1 MCGTKCPFPEL
12 LQYSLAPPFPTDAML
27 DDSSASLSLR
37 TTLHGVRG
45 RKVGFGPKNVCFH
58 VKNWSLIEAVH
69 SASSSHIILGRI
81 VWMWRLNI
89 KVRVTSKLSNRG
101 AAIFARS
108 PLPPRCNVGRLVGKP
123 FLTNNIAWGEGEGEE
138 GRIWP
143 EERLFPCEKLIDDR
157 GSAFCKLVP
166 HNFGQDCL
174 NVEIKHKSACNF
186 QIIQRMDVK
195 FGMVNVRDLL
205 LVFHPNV
212 AIWGEI

>member
-1 MCGTKCPFPEL
+1 MCKTCTNLTQPNLETVYSIHLEL
-12 LQYSLAPPFPTDAML
+12 WAF
-27 DDSSASLSLR
+27 
-37 TTLHGVRG
+37 V
-45 RKVGFGPKNVCFH
+45 V
-58 VKNWSLIEAVH
+58 
-69 SASSSHIILGRI
+69 
-81 VWMWRLNI
+81 
-89 KVRVTSKLSNRG
+89 KVRDIENNGQNVWVKVPFSRI

-123 FLTNNIAWGEGEGEE
+123 FLTNKIALGDGEE

-143 EERLFPCEKLIDDR
+143 KERLFPCEKLIDRR
-157 GSAFCKLVP
+157 GSAFCKLVQ

-212 AIWGEI
+212 AI